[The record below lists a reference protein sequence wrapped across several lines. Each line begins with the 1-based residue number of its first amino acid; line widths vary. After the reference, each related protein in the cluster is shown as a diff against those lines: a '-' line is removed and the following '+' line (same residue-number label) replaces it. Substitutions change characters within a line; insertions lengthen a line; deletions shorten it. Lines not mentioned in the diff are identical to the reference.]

1 MKLLILGG
9 TAFLG
14 RHISAAAL
22 AAGHDVTLFHRGNT
36 NPDLFPEATRILG
49 DRTKD
54 IGKLAEGSWDAV
66 IDTSG
71 YHPSAVRASATAL
84 ADKVKTYVFISTI
97 SVYAGFATPNQD
109 ESAPL
114 VRLKR
119 PSRAQVTNETYGA
132 LKTHCEDVVLKGF
145 DDRALILRPGLIVG
159 PHDPTDRF
167 TYWPARVHRGGEVLA
182 PGVPTGPV
190 QFIDAR
196 DIADWLL
203 ALLDADST
211 GIYNVTGP
219 QNNMNFSTF
228 LDARKKAV
236 DSEVT
241 YTWVT
246 PDFLAQHDV
255 VPFQEM
261 PLWVP
266 VALSGLITIDCTK
279 AFDAGLACR
288 PVETTIGDTLTWYK
302 TLPDD
307 YQLRAGL
314 SPKREQELLH
324 AWHNRVPFSTR
335 PD

>member
-1 MKLLILGG
+1 MNLLILGG

-14 RHISAAAL
+14 RHISGAAL
-22 AAGHDVTLFHRGNT
+22 AAGHDVTLFHRGQT
-36 NPDLFPEATRILG
+36 NPDIFPEATHILG

-54 IGKLAEGSWDAV
+54 LDKLSDGNWDAV

-71 YHPSAVRASATAL
+71 YHPSAVRASAKAM
-84 ADKVKTYVFISTI
+84 ADKVGTYVFISTI

-114 VRLKR
+114 ARLQR
-119 PSRAQVTNETYGA
+119 PSRAQVTDETYGA
-132 LKTHCEDVVLKGF
+132 LKTHCEDVVLNAFGE
-145 DDRALILRPGLIVG
+145 RALILRPGLIVG
-159 PHDPTDRF
+159 PYDPTDRF
-167 TYWPARVHRGGEVLA
+167 TYWPARVQRGGEVLA

-203 ALLDADST
+203 TLLDAENN
-211 GIYNVTGP
+211 GIFNVTGP
-219 QNNMNFSTF
+219 QEEMNFSTF
-228 LDARKKAV
+228 LDACKKAIKSDV
-236 DSEVT
+236 N

-246 PDFLAQHDV
+246 PDFLAQHEV
-255 VPFQEM
+255 IPFQEM

-266 VALSGLITIDCTK
+266 VQLSGLITIDCTK
-279 AFDAGLACR
+279 AFEAGLTCR
-288 PVETTIGDTLTWYK
+288 PVKTTITDTLAWYK

-307 YQLRAGL
+307 YRLRAGL
-314 SPKREQELLH
+314 TPAREQELLT
-324 AWHNRVPFSTR
+324 AWHNRIPFSTR